1 VVDISSL
8 ACASDAFESPAR
20 PTTLVAT
27 CVAISKLS
35 APHSQHSISNAT
47 YLAAVG
53 GSYLCCWIQMILTM
67 RQQLVALGTSIN
79 LCFVRSYFDWK
90 EYIPGEERIE
100 IEYMSKISM
109 RQLLWW

>member
-1 VVDISSL
+1 
-8 ACASDAFESPAR
+8 
-20 PTTLVAT
+20 
-27 CVAISKLS
+27 
-35 APHSQHSISNAT
+35 
-47 YLAAVG
+47 
-53 GSYLCCWIQMILTM
+53 MILTM